1 MPQEGQR
8 SPHRT
13 RSVQGGRP
21 SCWCVPRPVGLGW
34 SRVAIAK
41 GEARA
46 SVASSKRSRRIGT
59 FGARVDNPESEKQ
72 ERNGEWD
79 RRVVVPLR

>member
-8 SPHRT
+8 SPHKT
-13 RSVQGGRP
+13 RIVQGGRP
-21 SCWCVPRPVGLGW
+21 SCWCVPRPLGLGW

-46 SVASSKRSRRIGT
+46 SVASSNRSRQIRT
-59 FGARVDNPESEKQ
+59 FRASVANPEPEKQ
-72 ERNGEWD
+72 ERNGE
-79 RRVVVPLR
+79 